1 MRKDIDLDKLERDNM
16 QQLMHLMIDD
26 LRLFIL
32 HHENDTRM
40 SERDIDDIK
49 GMLVTLEDM

>member
-32 HHENDTRM
+32 HHENK
-40 SERDIDDIK
+40 S
-49 GMLVTLEDM
+49 